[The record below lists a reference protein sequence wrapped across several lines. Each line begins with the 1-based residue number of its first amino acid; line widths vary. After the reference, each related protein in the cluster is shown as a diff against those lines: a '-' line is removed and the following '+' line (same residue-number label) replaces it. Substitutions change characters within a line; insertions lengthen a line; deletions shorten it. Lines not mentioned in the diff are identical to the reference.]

1 MDIKIAVSNFIEQN
15 ELLTPGQRVIV
26 GVSGGADSLCLID
39 ILHSLGQRPVIAHL
53 DHKIRPGSGED
64 AAYVAQVARDLGVK
78 LVSEDRDPRPLM
90 AEGRSLEEAARI
102 VRYKFLVRIANK
114 LGIDI
119 IAVGH
124 TVDDQAETVLMHLL
138 RGSGYYGMRGMLPKT
153 SMDTWGD
160 IDESEGISL
169 IRPLL
174 GIRRD
179 DTEAYCRQRGYS
191 PREDPTNKDQ
201 SILRNRIRHELLPI
215 LETYNPKIREVLS
228 RTSGI
233 MTRWTKFLAKLVADF
248 ENNLVMEQ
256 GDEFVLFNLEGY
268 DAIHEALQW
277 EFLYQAIGRISNGQ
291 QAIDYD
297 SVSRAIEL
305 LSGSEGSRVS
315 LSSGLEALRFRGL
328 GLIRKIDA
336 LIPFKFFPQ
345 FNSSQHA
352 AIIIG
357 KNFQLNN
364 GWAIRSTSVE
374 ITEVGDEKIYNNSDP
389 NIAYVDAEALSK
401 DLIIRAFNSGDRFRP
416 LGMDGT
422 IKLSD
427 YFTNEKVPQL
437 ARDLWPILMEGDEI
451 VWVVGMRT
459 SHLYRVREDSKVVI
473 KFHLRKLREGNET
486 KI

>member
-15 ELLTPGQRVIV
+15 ELLAPGQRVIV

-39 ILHSLGQRPVIAHL
+39 ILHSLGHMPVIAHL
-53 DHKIRPGSGED
+53 DHKIRPDSGED
-64 AAYVAQVARDLGVK
+64 AAYVAQVARELEVK
-78 LVSEDRDPRPLM
+78 LVSEERDPRPLM

-102 VRYKFLVRIANK
+102 VRYRFLVRIANK
-114 LGIDI
+114 MGVRS

-124 TVDDQAETVLMHLL
+124 TADDQAETILMHLL
-138 RGSGYYGMRGMLPKT
+138 RGSGYRGMRGMLPKT
-153 SMDTWGD
+153 CMDTWGD
-160 IDESEGISL
+160 INDGAGISL

-174 GIRRD
+174 VIRRE
-179 DTEAYCRQRGYS
+179 DTEAYCHQRGYS

-201 SILRNRIRHELLPI
+201 SILRNRIRHELLPF
-215 LETYNPKIREVLS
+215 LETYNPRIREVLS
-228 RTSGI
+228 RTSSI
-233 MTRWTKFLAKLVADF
+233 MTRWTKFLDMQVADF
-248 ENNLVMEQ
+248 DSDLVLEQ

-277 EFLYQAIGRISNGQ
+277 EFLYQTIVKISHGQ

-297 SVSRAIEL
+297 SVSRANEL
-305 LSGSEGSRVS
+305 LSGPDGSRVS
-315 LSSGLEALRFRGL
+315 LASGLEALRFRGL
-328 GLIRKIDA
+328 GVIRKIDA
-336 LIPFKFFPQ
+336 RIPFKFFPQ
-345 FNSSQHA
+345 FKASQPA

-357 KNFQLNN
+357 QTFQLND
-364 GWAIRSTSVE
+364 GWAIRSTSME
-374 ITEVGDEKIYNNSDP
+374 IAKVGNEEIYSNSDP
-389 NIAYVDAEALSK
+389 NVAYLDAEALSK
-401 DLIIRAFNSGDRFRP
+401 DIMIRACHPGDRFRP

-437 ARDLWPILMEGDEI
+437 ARELWPILVEGDEI
-451 VWVVGMRT
+451 VWIVGMRT

>member
-15 ELLTPGQRVIV
+15 ELLAPGQRVIV

-39 ILHSLGQRPVIAHL
+39 ILHSLGHRPVIAHL

-64 AAYVAQVARDLGVK
+64 AAYVAQVARDLEVK

-102 VRYKFLVRIANK
+102 VRYRFLVRIANN
-114 LGIDI
+114 LGISI

-124 TVDDQAETVLMHLL
+124 TADDQAETVLMHLL

-160 IDESEGISL
+160 IDESEEISL

-174 GIRRD
+174 GIRRE
-179 DTEAYCRQRGYS
+179 DTEAYCHQRGYS
-191 PREDPTNKDQ
+191 PREDPTNKDL
-201 SILRNRIRHELLPI
+201 SLLRNRIRHELLPF
-215 LETYNPKIREVLS
+215 LEKYNPGIRDVLT
-228 RTSGI
+228 RTSCV
-233 MTRWTKFLAKLVADF
+233 MTRLTKFLDMQVADY
-248 ENNLVMEQ
+248 ESDLVREQ
-256 GDEFVLFNLEGY
+256 GDEHVLFNLEVY

-277 EFLYQAIGRISNGQ
+277 EFLYQTMVRISYGQ

-305 LSGSEGSRVS
+305 LSGPDGSRVS
-315 LSSGLEALRFRGL
+315 LSSGLEALRFQGL
-328 GLIRKIDA
+328 GLIRKIGA
-336 LIPFKFFPQ
+336 RIPFKIFPQ
-345 FNSSQHA
+345 FISSQPT
-352 AIIIG
+352 AINIG
-357 KNFQLNN
+357 KSFQLND
-364 GWAIRSTSVE
+364 GWAIHSMSME
-374 ITEVGDEKIYNNSDP
+374 ITEGCDEKIYSNSDP
-389 NIAYVDAEALSK
+389 NIAYVDAEALSRE
-401 DLIIRAFNSGDRFRP
+401 IIVRAHNPGDRFRP

-427 YFTNEKVPQL
+427 YFTNEKIPQL
-437 ARDLWPILMEGDEI
+437 ARELWPILVEGDEI

-459 SHLYRVREDSKVVI
+459 SHPYRVREGSRVVI

-486 KI
+486 